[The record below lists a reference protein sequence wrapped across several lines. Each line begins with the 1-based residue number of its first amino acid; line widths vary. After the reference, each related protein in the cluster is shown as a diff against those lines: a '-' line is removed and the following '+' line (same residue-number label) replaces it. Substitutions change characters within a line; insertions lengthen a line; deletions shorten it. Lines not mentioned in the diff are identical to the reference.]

1 MPNTLQTRLG
11 RVTTHQ
17 YESALKIFQNEL
29 TQVQKDTLVACLI
42 KGVSQSAYAKEL
54 GVNKSTVNR
63 NLHRALERLH
73 HFTQYL

>member
-1 MPNTLQTRLG
+1 MPNTPQTRLG
-11 RVTTHQ
+11 RITPQQ

-42 KGVSQSAYAKEL
+42 KGVSQSAYAKEI

-63 NLHRALERLH
+63 NLHRAMKRLQ